1 LQDDTT
7 GILNCHP
14 TIFKFLIILFSCL
27 GNFRETITQLM
38 MTPETLDAFEINKA
52 LNTSYKVLKLQF
64 DFRLLIEIFITRKS
78 TQLEKIKKAY
88 EKGIFYI

>member
-1 LQDDTT
+1 
-7 GILNCHP
+7 
-14 TIFKFLIILFSCL
+14 
-27 GNFRETITQLM
+27 